1 MIGDETAGVGR
12 TLELRGQGLKVCE
25 IDFVIGIGEE
35 AAAIV
40 AALKDADQHLGD
52 GDPRTGGKVAPGAAI
67 AEKRKP
73 AR

>member
-1 MIGDETAGVGR
+1 M
-12 TLELRGQGLKVCE
+12 CE